1 MSLVSVARIGRR
13 QRIPSPWSGRRL
25 CWWLEIDGL
34 FGYAAC
40 AFPSMG
46 TLSRLDVG

>member
-1 MSLVSVARIGRR
+1 VLPVSGAVNVSLPRGLAAGF
-13 QRIPSPWSGRRL
+13 